1 MNTPDTQPAILE
13 HENNLTSVSMA
24 VIYHSNYGHTK
35 RVAEAVVTG
44 ARQQLPDSQVKA
56 VDVHDVDWD
65 FVDQADLLVFG
76 SAVYMGSVT
85 AGFKTFMDETSKRW
99 YHRKWEGK
107 WAAGFANSGGLSGDK
122 LAVLQQICL
131 YAMQHGMNWI
141 GLPLMPTGHEAHDLN
156 RLSSF
161 LGLMTQ
167 TLDGPPEVTPGA
179 GDIDTAIWFGD
190 HLAKTIIKHQPKKQ
204 IVIAED

>member
-1 MNTPDTQPAILE
+1 MNTSVAPSSANTDPMPD
-13 HENNLTSVSMA
+13 VSIA

-35 RVAEAVVTG
+35 RVAEAVVIG
-44 ARQQLPDSQVKA
+44 ARQQLLESQVKA
-56 VDVHDVDWD
+56 VDIHDVDWD
-65 FVDQADLLVFG
+65 FLDQADLLVFG
-76 SAVYMGSVT
+76 SAVYMGS
-85 AGFKTFMDETSKRW
+85 APAAFKTFMDETSKRW

-131 YAMQHGMNWI
+131 FAMQHGMNWI
-141 GLPLMPTGHEAHDLN
+141 GMPLMPTGHSENDLN

-167 TLDGPPEVTPGA
+167 SMNAPPEETPGQ

-190 HLAKTIIKHQPKKQ
+190 HVAKTVMKHHQP
-204 IVIAED
+204 IRLSIR

>member
-1 MNTPDTQPAILE
+1 MKPSFAPSSPSTIHTDSIP
-13 HENNLTSVSMA
+13 SVSIA

-35 RVAEAVVTG
+35 RVAEAVVIG
-44 ARQQLPDSQVKA
+44 ARQQLPEAQAKA
-56 VDVHDVDWD
+56 IDIHDVDWG
-65 FVDQADLLVFG
+65 FVDKADLLVFG
-76 SAVYMGSVT
+76 SAVYMGSVP
-85 AGFKTFMDETSKRW
+85 AEFKTFMDGTSKRW
-99 YHRKWEGK
+99 YNREWEGK

-122 LAVLQQICL
+122 LSVLQQICL

-141 GLPLMPTGHEAHDLN
+141 GMPLMPTGHSDDDLN

-167 TLDGPPEVTPGA
+167 SINAPPEETPGK

-190 HLAKTIIKHQPKKQ
+190 HLAKTIIKHQP
-204 IVIAED
+204 AR

>member
-1 MNTPDTQPAILE
+1 MNISVAS
-13 HENNLTSVSMA
+13 TSSSVPNVSIA

-44 ARQQLPDSQVKA
+44 ARQQLPETQA
-56 VDVHDVDWD
+56 RAIDVYDVDWD
-65 FVDQADLLVFG
+65 FVDAADLLVFG

-85 AGFKTFMDETSKRW
+85 AEFKTFMDETSKRW
-99 YHRKWEGK
+99 YHRQWEGK

-131 YAMQHGMNWI
+131 YTMQHGMNWI
-141 GLPLMPTGHEAHDLN
+141 GLPLMPTGHSDTDLN

-167 TLDGPPEVTPGA
+167 SGDAPPEETPCQ
-179 GDIDTAIWFGD
+179 GDIDTAVWFGD
-190 HLAKTIIKHQPKKQ
+190 HLAKTIIKHQPT
-204 IVIAED
+204 DPR

>member
-1 MNTPDTQPAILE
+1 MNT
-13 HENNLTSVSMA
+13 TSESSKISTDSAPNVSIA
-24 VIYHSNYGHTK
+24 VIFHSNYGHTK
-35 RVAEAVVTG
+35 RVAEAIVQG
-44 ARQQLPDSQVKA
+44 AHQQLPEAQAKA
-56 VDVHDVDWD
+56 VDIYDIDWD
-65 FVDQADLLVFG
+65 YLDQADLLVFG

-85 AGFKTFMDETSKRW
+85 AEFKTFMDETSKRW
-99 YHRKWEGK
+99 YNRKWEGK
-107 WAAGFANSGGLSGDK
+107 WAAAFANSGGLSGDK
-122 LAVLQQICL
+122 LAVLQQISL

-167 TLDGPPEVTPGA
+167 SLDGPPEETPGK

-190 HLAKTIIKHQPKKQ
+190 HLAKTIIKHQPADAKL
-204 IVIAED
+204 

>member
-1 MNTPDTQPAILE
+1 MNTSVAPTEITDNHDA
-13 HENNLTSVSMA
+13 NLSVSSLSIA

-35 RVAEAVVTG
+35 RVAEAVVIG
-44 ARQQLPDSQVKA
+44 ARQQLTDTQVKA

-65 FVDQADLLVFG
+65 FLDQADLLVFG

-85 AGFKTFMDETSKRW
+85 AEFKTFMDETSKRW
-99 YHRKWEGK
+99 YNREWEGK
-107 WAAGFANSGGLSGDK
+107 WAAAFANSGGLSGDK
-122 LAVLQQICL
+122 LAVLQQIGL

-141 GLPLMPTGHEAHDLN
+141 GLPLMPTGHKETDLN

-161 LGLMTQ
+161 MGLMTQ
-167 TLDGPPEVTPGA
+167 SADAPPEETPCK

-190 HLAKTIIKHQPKKQ
+190 HLAKTIIKHQP
-204 IVIAED
+204 ATL

>member
-1 MNTPDTQPAILE
+1 MNTPAKSPDTSTFTDNVP
-13 HENNLTSVSMA
+13 NVSIA
-24 VIYHSNYGHTK
+24 VIFHSNYGHTK
-35 RVAEAVVTG
+35 RVAEAIVQG
-44 ARQQLPDSQVKA
+44 AHQQLPEGQAKA
-56 VDVHDVDWD
+56 VDVYDVDWD
-65 FVDQADLLVFG
+65 YLDQADLLVFG

-85 AGFKTFMDETSKRW
+85 AEFKTFMDETSKRW

-107 WAAGFANSGGLSGDK
+107 WAAAFANSGGLSGDK
-122 LAVLQQICL
+122 LAVLQQISL

-141 GLPLMPTGHEAHDLN
+141 GLPLMPTGHEPHDLN

-167 TLDGPPEVTPGA
+167 SLDGPPEETPGA

-190 HLAKTIIKHQPKKQ
+190 HLAKTIIKHQPADTKR
-204 IVIAED
+204 